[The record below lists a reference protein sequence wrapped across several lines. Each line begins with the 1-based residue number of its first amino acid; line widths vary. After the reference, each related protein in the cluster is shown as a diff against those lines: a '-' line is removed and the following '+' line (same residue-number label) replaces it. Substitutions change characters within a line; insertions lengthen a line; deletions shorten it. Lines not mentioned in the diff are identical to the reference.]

1 MTVDALISYFYD
13 IIGGTALPPM
23 QVGVWIPKA
32 KAGPTADHFR
42 PLGMPNT
49 IDRLVDGSIAA
60 YIMRH
65 TAHLMHPSQAV
76 MSYFKEPQKAV
87 SCIQRILDGDSSAC
101 VLLADLSKAFERV
114 NPYWILALLRIRKAP
129 AWLIAYTKFVLFHRR
144 VTHKVQGRLLPSRT
158 LRQGVDMG
166 RSFSVYLF
174 CLAMDPLFTYLN
186 QIPGVLAVQGY
197 VDDTTIAELRSL
209 ALRRIEATRFGIQ
222 AIRSHAPSL
231 GLALEGRFQLLDD
244 GSFDRAAPR
253 MNLEEFNPAPARK
266 MFDRLKS
273 FSRPTLSIVARCT
286 GYNTFI
292 LSVMPFSLSYF
303 GLTSKDLN
311 WLRQAASKYILK
323 RKWIEAE
330 ILPYILRY
338 VGITT
343 LLDPALSAAVA
354 ALGLYL

>member
-1 MTVDALISYFYD
+1 MDLCMAGKGKQCVTSLDLDEAMLATRDFWFQAPTDCDNSWTPVLEVYEQQPSWPTLKPPEPKDFLSTLLHTKDSAPGPDGIPYSAWRLLPCVTVDALISYFYD

-32 KAGPTADHFR
+32 KAGPMADHFR

-60 YIMRH
+60 YVMRH

-87 SCIQRILDGDSSAC
+87 SCIQRILDGDRSAC

-129 AWLIAYTKFVLFHRR
+129 VWLIAYTKFVLFHRR

-174 CLAMDPLFTYLN
+174 CLAMDPLFTY
-186 QIPGVLAVQGY
+186 
-197 VDDTTIAELRSL
+197 
-209 ALRRIEATRFGIQ
+209 
-222 AIRSHAPSL
+222 
-231 GLALEGRFQLLDD
+231 
-244 GSFDRAAPR
+244 
-253 MNLEEFNPAPARK
+253 
-266 MFDRLKS
+266 
-273 FSRPTLSIVARCT
+273 
-286 GYNTFI
+286 
-292 LSVMPFSLSYF
+292 
-303 GLTSKDLN
+303 
-311 WLRQAASKYILK
+311 
-323 RKWIEAE
+323 
-330 ILPYILRY
+330 
-338 VGITT
+338 
-343 LLDPALSAAVA
+343 
-354 ALGLYL
+354 